1 LYIVKLIYVR
11 VFYDDYSGWSLVVPR
26 RVTIK
31 PGDHRFSGIT
41 YKPAKALPFKED
53 GAVEGLLS
61 ILPARVKRSFGRAL
75 GNLWWKIIN

>member
-1 LYIVKLIYVR
+1 M
-11 VFYDDYSGWSLVVPR
+11 SGYFMMIIPDGPVLSSR

-41 YKPAKALPFKED
+41 YKRAKALSPKED